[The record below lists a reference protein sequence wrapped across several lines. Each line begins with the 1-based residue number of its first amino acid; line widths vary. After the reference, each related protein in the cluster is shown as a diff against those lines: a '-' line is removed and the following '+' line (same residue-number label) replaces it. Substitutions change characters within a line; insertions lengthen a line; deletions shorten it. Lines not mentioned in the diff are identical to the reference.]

1 MIVQSIFWLC
11 VAALSYHVLFYG
23 VILYVINLLKKD
35 PAIPTPCEYP
45 SIIVLCAAFNEEN
58 SIEEKIRSFL
68 ALDYPADR
76 IRMIVISD
84 DSTDATNAIV
94 SQFTDRNVSLVIQ
107 KPRAGKQSAHN
118 LVLPLLDCD
127 FILSTDA
134 NSIFDPSA
142 VKLLVRRIL
151 SARDIGLVSGELRLL
166 TRSDKRSGEGLY
178 WRYESFLKRMDS
190 GLRSIVGANGSIF
203 LIRRDLFTEI
213 DRQSVDDFERTL
225 IVLKHGYR
233 AVYEPRAIVWEDET
247 ERASEEISRK
257 IRIISQEWFAIRRHA
272 VLLNPFRFPVISFIL
287 FSHKILRWLFFIFV
301 AGALLSSAFLA
312 ALPFYCAVLVLQLLV
327 SGLGMLGLVLQ
338 DRGIR
343 IPGFGLLA
351 YYIAMVYSSVM
362 AFKNFIVKKNF
373 GMWKPIR

>member
-1 MIVQSIFWLC
+1 
-11 VAALSYHVLFYG
+11 
-23 VILYVINLLKKD
+23 
-35 PAIPTPCEYP
+35 
-45 SIIVLCAAFNEEN
+45 
-58 SIEEKIRSFL
+58 
-68 ALDYPADR
+68 
-76 IRMIVISD
+76 MIVISD